1 MNKVYKF
8 YRDSSHGWL
17 AVKRQDLIELDI
29 ESSVTA
35 WSYESR
41 SGHTVYLEEDSDMSL
56 FFKAYETKHGT
67 KPQLMISDIDGRSS
81 IRSYPAFKSVTR
93 KALT

>member
-1 MNKVYKF
+1 MSKLYKF
-8 YRDSSHGWL
+8 YSDDGHGWL

-29 ESSVTA
+29 ESSITA

-41 SGHTVYLEEDSDMSL
+41 SGHTVYLEEDCDMSL
-56 FFKAYETKHGT
+56 FFKVYEAKHGT
-67 KPQLMISDIDGRSS
+67 KPQLMISNIDGRSS
-81 IRSYPAFKSVTR
+81 IRSYPAFKSVTK